1 MVNNLDFACTACFA
15 WLAFSKYNR
24 GSGGVDPGLLILFPV
39 VTARMGLQRSEKF
52 LKREKGLRGVKEG
65 GISARKAGQMRP
77 GTEHEEI
84 QEIHTPGNG
93 QTKWKSDL
101 TVGSQILVNWACK
114 PRLWLGLSTDAFL
127 KPLKKFLDK
136 EVRLIRRSGSFP
148 HHFTMSGS
156 QIHLFFCNRLPDYPA
171 GRILDNI
178 GALQKY

>member
-15 WLAFSKYNR
+15 WLAFSIYNR

-39 VTARMGLQRSEKF
+39 VTARMGCNGLKNFSKGKRDWEMWKKEELVQEKQAKWGRALSMKKSRKSTLQVTVR
-52 LKREKGLRGVKEG
+52 L
-65 GISARKAGQMRP
+65 
-77 GTEHEEI
+77 
-84 QEIHTPGNG
+84 NG
-93 QTKWKSDL
+93 RVIWPSVHRL
-101 TVGSQILVNWACK
+101 ANWACK